1 MDIIVTITAITTIIA
16 ILGVAVIFGADV
28 LAAVVLR
35 PVYAGVDDRTL
46 VQAVGRGHHFGDRR
60 LPIAGILG
68 VVFSAVTAVLAF
80 VGQLWISAILASA
93 SLLLLAI
100 WLILFARISKPINAR
115 LSSAA
120 LADDVPADA
129 RELQDR
135 WESIINL
142 RAVIQG
148 AAVLLLCLVLVFM

>member
-1 MDIIVTITAITTIIA
+1 MDILIPIAGTIA

-35 PVYAGVDDRTL
+35 PVYAGVDARTL

-60 LPIAGILG
+60 LPVAGILG
-68 VVFSAVTAVLAF
+68 VAFTA
-80 VGQLWISAILASA
+80 LASA
-93 SLLLLAI
+93 VAFVAQKPLAGLLAGAALLLLVI
-100 WLILFARISKPINAR
+100 WLVLFTRISKPINVR
-115 LSSAA
+115 LSAAA
-120 LADDVPADA
+120 LADEVPEDA

-135 WESIINL
+135 WESIITL

-148 AAVLLLCLVLVFM
+148 MAMVLLCAVLIVG

>member
-1 MDIIVTITAITTIIA
+1 MTFAIA
-16 ILGVAVIFGADV
+16 ISATLAIFGIAVIFGADV

-60 LPIAGILG
+60 LPVAGVGG
-68 VVFSAVTAVLAF
+68 VVFTAMAAVLGF
-80 VGQLWISAILASA
+80 VGGKVVPGALAA
-93 SLLLLAI
+93 GALALLLA
-100 WLILFARISKPINAR
+100 WLVLFARISKPINR
-115 LSSAA
+115 ELSAAA
-120 LADDVPADA
+120 LADQVPADA
-129 RELQDR
+129 RTLQQR

-148 AAVLLLCLVLVFM
+148 LALLLLCAVVFAA

>member
-1 MDIIVTITAITTIIA
+1 MDVIVSITTTVA

-35 PVYAGVDDRTL
+35 PVYTGVDARTL

-68 VVFSAVTAVLAF
+68 VVFTAATAIIAFIGRMPAPGFLA
-80 VGQLWISAILASA
+80 GAA
-93 SLLLLAI
+93 LLLLLT
-100 WLILFARISKPINAR
+100 WLVLFTRISKPINAR
-115 LSSAA
+115 LSAAA
-120 LADDVPADA
+120 LAGEVPENA

-135 WESIINL
+135 WESIITL

-148 AAVLLLCLVLVFM
+148 VSVLLLCSVLIVA

>member
-1 MDIIVTITAITTIIA
+1 MHLLISATAIVA

-60 LPIAGILG
+60 LPVAGILG
-68 VVFSAVTAVLAF
+68 VVFTAITSLLAF
-80 VGQLWISAILASA
+80 IGRSPSAGMLAA
-93 SLLLLAI
+93 TALLLLVV
-100 WLILFARISKPINAR
+100 WLALFTRISKPINAR
-115 LSSAA
+115 LSAAA
-120 LADDVPADA
+120 LADEVPPDA
-129 RELQDR
+129 RALQDR
-135 WESIINL
+135 WESIITL

-148 AAVLLLCLVLVFM
+148 VAMLLLCLVLVAA

>member
-1 MDIIVTITAITTIIA
+1 MHIIVPITTIVA

-68 VVFSAVTAVLAF
+68 VVFTALTAVLAF
-80 VGQLWISAILASA
+80 AGQLWIAAGLACA
-93 SLLLLAI
+93 ALLLLAL
-100 WLILFARISKPINAR
+100 WLVLFTRISKPINAR

-120 LADDVPADA
+120 LADEVPVDA
-129 RELQDR
+129 RELQGR
-135 WESIINL
+135 WESIITL
-142 RAVIQG
+142 RAVMQG
-148 AAVLLLCLVLVFM
+148 AAVLLLCLVLVFA

>member
-1 MDIIVTITAITTIIA
+1 MQLLISATAIVA

-60 LPIAGILG
+60 LPVAGVLG
-68 VVFSAVTAVLAF
+68 VVFTAITSLLAF
-80 VGQLWISAILASA
+80 IGGMPSAGMLAA
-93 SLLLLAI
+93 AALLLLVV
-100 WLILFARISKPINAR
+100 WLALFTRISKPINMR
-115 LSSAA
+115 LSAAA
-120 LADDVPADA
+120 LADEVPPDA
-129 RELQDR
+129 RVLQDR
-135 WESIINL
+135 WESIITL

-148 AAVLLLCLVLVFM
+148 VAVLLLCLVLVAV